1 MALVRKWKRHNFLF
15 RDKLNSNFLTI
26 FHMEPNTEYLNY
38 KVGNGSYHLH
48 RENAEYIFIQL
59 FLLMILNKK
68 P

>member
-1 MALVRKWKRHNFLF
+1 
-15 RDKLNSNFLTI
+15 
-26 FHMEPNTEYLNY
+26 MEPNTEYLNY

-68 P
+68 TIIKGSLVKENLLGDELIWHCPSFDTEK